1 MKRTISY
8 LAATALFGAGLAVA
22 AAPAQAD
29 PGPCQL
35 GWSNV
40 EPRSCAQNSF
50 NLAPV
55 FALGNGACVGMF
67 SVGGTAFDGPLYQY
81 SEAPGAAHA
90 VVVRVIPGFSPIG
103 TWGPQL
109 LACDATAVVD
119 WHNVDTGQRGSVS
132 RFVPGWQRLGPTTI
146 VADTGPGRVQLT
158 VRTDGPSIPASAEV
172 FVP

>member
-1 MKRTISY
+1 MKRTMHY
-8 LAATALFGAGLAVA
+8 LAAIALLGAGLAVV

-40 EPRSCAQNSF
+40 GPRSCVQNNF

-55 FALGNGACVGMF
+55 FTLGNGVCVGIF
-67 SVGGTAFDGPLYQY
+67 SVGGTSFDGPLNEY

-90 VVVRVIPGFSPIG
+90 VSVRITPGFSPIG

-109 LACDATAVVD
+109 LACDVTAVVD
-119 WHNVDTGQRGSVS
+119 WHNLDTGQRGSVS
-132 RFVPGWQRLGPTTI
+132 RFVPAWQRSSPTI
-146 VADTGPGRVQLT
+146 VVADTGPGRVQLT
-158 VRTDGPSIPASAEV
+158 VRTDRPSIPATSEV